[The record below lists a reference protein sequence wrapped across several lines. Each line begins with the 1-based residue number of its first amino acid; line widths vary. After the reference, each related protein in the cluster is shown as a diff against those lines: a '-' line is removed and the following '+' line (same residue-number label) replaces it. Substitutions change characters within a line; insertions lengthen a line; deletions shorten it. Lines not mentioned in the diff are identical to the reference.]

1 MSKQTST
8 LTLTQTDPLFEKSCL
23 RLCGWQCCSKT
34 MPSRIPFKSY
44 AMLFLV
50 HIAAATAI
58 RFILCRC
65 VRRSF
70 VFARNL
76 ERWHFGNSCSMSDA
90 YSNDFIPE
98 AMAERKIKH
107 SLFDVRF
114 LSTIKV
120 LSSFFNL
127 FIYCHTLII
136 FTIHIHTLI
145 TILKQLLLIYLQY
158 FINSHYITIQCVYS
172 CILPKLHYSQYNSK
186 NVVSEHIENR
196 LEIKVRYR
204 AHAQIPRLIE
214 YVISF

>member
-8 LTLTQTDPLFEKSCL
+8 LTLTQNDPLFEKSWL
-23 RLCGWQCCSKT
+23 RLCGWQCCRKT
-34 MPSRIPFKSY
+34 SRIPFKSY

-50 HIAAATAI
+50 HIAVATVI

-70 VFARNL
+70 VFATNL
-76 ERWHFGNSCSMSDA
+76 ERWPFGNSCSTSDA

-98 AMAERKIKH
+98 AMAQRKIKY

-114 LSTIKV
+114 FSTIKV
-120 LSSFFNL
+120 LSSFFL

-145 TILKQLLLIYLQY
+145 TILKHLLTVLYKL
-158 FINSHYITIQCVYS
+158 T
-172 CILPKLHYSQYNSK
+172 LHYNTC
-186 NVVSEHIENR
+186 
-196 LEIKVRYR
+196 LMC
-204 AHAQIPRLIE
+204 L
-214 YVISF
+214 